1 MPPKRVP
8 IKGEPDFTTISD
20 ERLKGFID
28 LTQQMVFAYKYCDKE
43 KTRVMKEIWKHLSDE
58 QTDRLYSSAIAELDC
73 QEKEEQE
80 SPIKPP
86 LHKIKTVKRIKR

>member
-28 LTQQMVFAYKYCDKE
+28 LAQQMIFAYKYCDEE
-43 KTRVMKEIWKHLSDE
+43 KTRVMRDIWKQMSDE
-58 QTDRLYSSAIAELDC
+58 YTERLCASAIAELDR
-73 QEKEEQE
+73 QEQE
-80 SPIKPP
+80 SVESKPVMR
-86 LHKIKTVKRIKR
+86 KIKTVKRIKR